1 MTLSASQV
9 LAWLVVAFALVLL
22 VVASYA
28 KKRANEARRTRAALA
43 QSALDLAHVKAE
55 HEAGKMNDEE
65 LSKELDRLLRPRNG
79 SAPG

>member
-43 QSALDLAHVKAE
+43 QSALDLAHAKAE
-55 HEAGKMNDEE
+55 HAAGRLSNKELAEE
-65 LSKELDRLLRPRNG
+65 LQSMLQRNRTKSG
-79 SAPG
+79 